1 MTARSEPAIRPLLY
15 QPEFEQPEPH
25 ERATEDGLVSTLR
38 SISETTLKQEG
49 RALRSVHA
57 KSHALLRGELTVAL
71 DLPPELAQGL
81 FAGPGTYP
89 VIMRLSTIPGD
100 VLDDDVS
107 VPRGLAMKVIGVKGE
122 RLPGSESE
130 TVQDFVLVNG
140 PVFAAPNG
148 KAFLGNL
155 KLLAATTDK
164 AHFLK
169 KALSYTLRGIESA
182 VESVGGESATLKQ
195 LGGHPATHP
204 LGETYFSAAPILF
217 GDFMAKVQ
225 LVPVVPELT
234 GLTDQPVKVFG
245 HPDGLREACNDFF
258 AHHGGRWELR
268 VQLCTNLETM
278 PIEDASVEWPE
289 EQSPYRTVATIRAP
303 SQIAWDEGKSRAIDD
318 GQSFSPWHGL
328 AAHRPLGSIMRLRK
342 AAYRSSARFRSEH
355 SGCPMHQPRK
365 LEDVDLP
372 PERQRT
378 DRLTSI

>member
-1 MTARSEPAIRPLLY
+1 MSRQSELPTPPLVY
-15 QPEFEQPEPH
+15 HPEFEQPEPQ

-38 SISETTLKQEG
+38 SISETTFKEEG
-49 RALRSVHA
+49 LALRSVHA
-57 KSHALLRGELTVAL
+57 KSHALLQGELAVAP

-81 FAGPGTYP
+81 FSAPGRYP

-107 VPRGLAMKVIGVKGE
+107 VPRGLAFKVIGVEGE
-122 RLPGSESE
+122 RLPGSENDV
-130 TVQDFVLVNG
+130 VQDFVFVNG
-140 PVFAAPNG
+140 PVFAAPTG
-148 KAFLGNL
+148 KAFLGKL

-164 AHFLK
+164 LQFLK

-182 VESVGGESATLKQ
+182 VEAVGGESATLKQ
-195 LGGHPATHP
+195 LGAHPAVHP

-217 GDFMAKVQ
+217 GDYMAKVQ
-225 LVPVVPELT
+225 LVPVLPELT
-234 GLTDQPVKVFG
+234 SLTDQPVKVFG
-245 HPDGLREACNDFF
+245 HPDGLREACNAFF

-268 VQLCTNLETM
+268 VQLCTDLETM

-289 EQSPYRTVATIRAP
+289 EQSPYRTVATISAP
-303 SQIAWDEGKSRAIDD
+303 SQVAWNEEKSRAIDD
-318 GQSFSPWHGL
+318 GQFFSPWHGL

-372 PERQRT
+372 A
-378 DRLTSI
+378 

>member
-1 MTARSEPAIRPLLY
+1 MSHQSELPTPPLVY
-15 QPEFEQPEPH
+15 RPEFEQPEPQ

-38 SISETTLKQEG
+38 SISDTTLKEEG

-57 KSHALLRGELTVAL
+57 KSHALLQGELAVAT

-81 FAGPGTYP
+81 FSAPGRYP

-107 VPRGLAMKVIGVKGE
+107 VPRGLAFKVIGVEGE
-122 RLPGSESE
+122 RLPGSENDAI
-130 TVQDFVLVNG
+130 QDFVLVNG
-140 PVFAAPNG
+140 PVFAAPTG
-148 KAFLGNL
+148 KAFLGKL

-164 AHFLK
+164 VQFLK

-182 VESVGGESATLKQ
+182 VEAVGGESATLKQ

-217 GDFMAKVQ
+217 GEYMAKVQ
-225 LVPVVPELT
+225 LAPAGELT
-234 GLTDQPVKVFG
+234 SLAGRPINVFG
-245 HPDGLREACNDFF
+245 HPNGLREACNDFF
-258 AHHGGRWELR
+258 AHLGGTWKLR
-268 VQLCTNLETM
+268 VQLCTDLEAM

-289 EQSPYRTVATIRAP
+289 EQSPYRTVATISAP
-303 SQIAWDEGKSRAIDD
+303 AQVAWNEDKSRAVDD

-328 AAHRPLGSIMRLRK
+328 AAHRPLGSIMRLRQ

-355 SGCPMHQPRK
+355 SGCPMRQPRN
-365 LEDVDLP
+365 LEEVDLP
-372 PERQRT
+372 A
-378 DRLTSI
+378 

>member
-1 MTARSEPAIRPLLY
+1 MSHQSELATPPLVYRPD
-15 QPEFEQPEPH
+15 FEQPEPQ

-38 SISETTLKQEG
+38 SISETTLKEEG

-57 KSHALLRGELTVAL
+57 KSHALLQGELTVAP

-81 FAGPGTYP
+81 FSAPGRYP

-107 VPRGLAMKVIGVKGE
+107 VPRGLALKVIGVEGE
-122 RLPGSESE
+122 RLPGSETE

-164 AHFLK
+164 VQFLK
-169 KALSYTLRGIESA
+169 KALSYTLRGIETA
-182 VESVGGESATLKQ
+182 VESVGGKSATLKQ

-217 GDFMAKVQ
+217 GEYMAKVQ
-225 LVPVVPELT
+225 LVPVLPELT
-234 GLTDQPVKVFG
+234 SLTDQPVKVFG
-245 HPDGLREACNDFF
+245 HPDGLREACNAFF

-268 VQLCTNLETM
+268 IQLCTDLETM

-289 EQSPYRTVATIRAP
+289 EQSPYRKVATISAP
-303 SQIAWDEGKSRAIDD
+303 TQIAWDEAKSRAIDD
-318 GQSFSPWHGL
+318 GQFFSPWHGL

-342 AAYRSSARFRSEH
+342 AAYRSSARFRSDH
-355 SGCPMHQPRK
+355 SGCPMHQPRR

-372 PERQRT
+372 A
-378 DRLTSI
+378 